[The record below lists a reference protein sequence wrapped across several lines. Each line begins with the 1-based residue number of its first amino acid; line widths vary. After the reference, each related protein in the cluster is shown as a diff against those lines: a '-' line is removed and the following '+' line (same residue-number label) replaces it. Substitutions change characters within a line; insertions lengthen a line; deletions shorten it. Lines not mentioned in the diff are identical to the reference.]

1 MKLIDLLLGFFKTGF
16 PLDTDS
22 IPISDLELP
31 SKLSFAVSRMHG
43 GSFVPL
49 VSTGDEIKPGQPLWK
64 NGLKEIFPSPVSGK
78 ISGIL
83 NVPNIRG
90 QHESSAIQVEP
101 SSDTKSNVLTPL
113 DPQNVSSEK
122 IIERVKTAGL
132 LTGTLNPQPLADLF
146 TQSDKVDTL
155 VITAIDREPGVTSS
169 IQLFRERRQ
178 ETGLAAELFGSVQ
191 GIQNVYLAVPESME
205 SDEQQIS
212 KSANVSIL
220 GIKPQY
226 PESLEALV
234 LKKVNAGKNA
244 RIITVEAALAA
255 LDAIREGKLQ
265 DKKVITV
272 VGSKNETIGNYRVQL
287 GTSFGDILSQLNIT
301 PENGDKIIAGGPMRG
316 FAQYSTDGAVD
327 AAVDAL
333 MIIPKSSIIEWSDE
347 PCISCGDCIDVCPA
361 NLQVPLIGR
370 YSEFGL
376 FESAAT
382 LEVDQCI
389 ECGLCASVCVARRPL
404 VQLITLAKSE
414 LAKDNDDETEII
426 SGCSTSD
433 QPTAAVST
441 NCASKAILPDIPKFS
456 VSFSPHIRSSG
467 SITKTSFAFI
477 LALLPALLV
486 SASLQFVGSNA
497 AKMNAALG
505 PIDSTLKTVV
515 IELGLESG
523 FLWFSGILSMAIFGL
538 GLGFFTEY
546 LCQVYMKQPRHAI
559 NGHGALIGLLIVM
572 LMPPSIP
579 WWVLMI
585 AIIVAIFAGKQIY
598 GGIGGYPM
606 HPAMVGWLIVLL
618 SWQYYVYPIGMKS
631 IASTHASVIILTAI
645 GGIALWLRGYIRI
658 QIPFAVIASVLIF
671 SYLFKDKLDG
681 NLADQILTGHVVLTA
696 FFLATDTT
704 TSPANKLAQW
714 IYGIGMGFLI
724 VLIRAFGIWPDAIPF
739 AVLLMNVMNPLI
751 DRLKPRVEKVAI

>member
-22 IPISDLELP
+22 IQINDLELP
-31 SKLSFAVSRMHG
+31 SKLSFAVSSMHG
-43 GSFVPL
+43 GSFSPL

-78 ISGIL
+78 VAGIL
-83 NVPNIRG
+83 NVPNVRG
-90 QHESSAIQVEP
+90 QHESYAIQVEP

-113 DPQNVSSEK
+113 DPENISSEA
-122 IIERVKTAGL
+122 IIERVKISGIQ
-132 LTGTLNPQPLADLF
+132 TGTLSPQPLADLF
-146 TQSDKVDTL
+146 AQNNKVDTL
-155 VITAIDREPGVTSS
+155 VITALDNEPGVSSS

-178 ETGLAAELFGSVQ
+178 ETGLAAKLFTNIQ
-191 GIQNVYLAVPESME
+191 GIKNVYLVLPESME
-205 SDEQQIS
+205 SDGQQTS
-212 KSANVSIL
+212 LPPNVNIL
-220 GIKPQY
+220 SIKPQY
-226 PESLEALV
+226 PESLESSV
-234 LKKVNAGKNA
+234 LEKIGAAKNG
-244 RIITVEAALAA
+244 RVITLEAALAT
-255 LDAIREGKLQ
+255 LDAIRDGKLQ

-272 VGSKNETIGNYRVQL
+272 IGSKKETLGNYRVPL
-287 GTSFGDILSQLNIT
+287 GTSFEDIFSQLNIT
-301 PENGDKIIAGGPMRG
+301 PKDGDKIVAGGPMRG
-316 FAQYSTDGAVD
+316 FAQYSVDGAVD
-327 AAVDAL
+327 AGIDSL

-347 PCISCGDCIDVCPA
+347 PCINCGDCIDVCPV
-361 NLQVPLIGR
+361 NLQVPLINR

-376 FESAAT
+376 FDRADA

-389 ECGLCASVCVARRPL
+389 ECGLCATVCIARRPL

-414 LAKDNDDETEII
+414 LAKDNKDETKN
-426 SGCSTSD
+426 TSECASSN
-433 QPTAAVST
+433 QPTSAVSA
-441 NCASKAILPDIPKFS
+441 NCSSKGIIANIPKFS
-456 VSFSPHIRSSG
+456 VSFAPHIRSSL
-467 SITKTSFAFI
+467 SITKTNLAFI
-477 LALLPALLV
+477 FALLPAILV

-505 PIDSTLKTVV
+505 PIDGTLKTVV
-515 IELGLESG
+515 VELGLDSG
-523 FLWFSGILSMAIFGL
+523 FLWFSGVLSMVVFGL

-546 LCQVYMKQPRHAI
+546 ICQVLMKQPRHAI

-572 LMPPSIP
+572 FMPPTIP

-585 AIIVAIFAGKQIY
+585 AIIVAIFVGKQLF
-598 GGIGGYPM
+598 GGLGGYPM

-618 SWQYYVYPIGMKS
+618 SWQYHIYPIGMKS
-631 IASTHASVIILTAI
+631 IAATNTSVIILTAI
-645 GGIALWLRGYIRI
+645 GGIVLWLRGYIRI
-658 QIPFAVIASVLIF
+658 QIPFAVLASVLVF
-671 SYLFKDKLDG
+671 SYLFKDKLSGD
-681 NLADQILTGHVVLTA
+681 LIDQILTGHVVLTA

-714 IYGIGMGFLI
+714 FYGIGMGFLI